1 MSEEKGLTTSNMLLA
16 FIIGGIVGAGLA
28 LLMAPQSGRETRQKI
43 KGLTDKA
50 KEKATDYIGRVKE
63 KVTTTAQ
70 HGKEFVEEKKSLLAT
85 AIEAGKEA
93 YQKEKEKHSE

>member
-1 MSEEKGLTTSNMLLA
+1 MGEERGLTTSSMLLA
-16 FIIGGIVGAGLA
+16 FVIGGIVGAGLA

-43 KGLTDKA
+43 KELTDEA
-50 KEKATDYIGRVKE
+50 KEKAVDYIGRVKE

-93 YQKEKEKHSE
+93 YQKEKEKHSK